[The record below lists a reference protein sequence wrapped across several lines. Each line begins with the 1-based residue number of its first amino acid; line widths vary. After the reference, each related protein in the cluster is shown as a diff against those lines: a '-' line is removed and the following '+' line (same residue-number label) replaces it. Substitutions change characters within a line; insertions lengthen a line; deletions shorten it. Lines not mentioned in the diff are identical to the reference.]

1 MTYAT
6 VSFLEPETQAE
17 QQRTTAIVKTSDKGG
32 YYIDVFRSRKKE
44 GGDKTYDY
52 FYHNLGQEMKVMDAP
67 SGKVLDMKP
76 IWNTSVCLTSLI
88 S

>member
-6 VSFLEPETQAE
+6 VSFIETETQAE

-32 YYIDVFRSRKKE
+32 YYINVFRSRKKE
-44 GGDKTYDY
+44 GGHKTHDY

-76 IWNTSVCLTSLI
+76 TWNTNVCLTSLI
-88 S
+88 R